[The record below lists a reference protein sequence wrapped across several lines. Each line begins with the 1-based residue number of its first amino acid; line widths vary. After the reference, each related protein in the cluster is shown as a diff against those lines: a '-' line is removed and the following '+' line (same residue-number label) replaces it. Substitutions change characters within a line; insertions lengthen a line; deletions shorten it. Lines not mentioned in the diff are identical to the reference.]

1 MRKFI
6 WNNLEGFIVP
16 GQEKKVCKLVK
27 SLYGLKQA
35 PKQWH
40 LKFDNA
46 LMSNGFKIN
55 ECDKCVYTKSTQ
67 DGFVIICLYVDDM
80 LIIGSNIGIIKSTKK
95 MLTKNFDMKDL
106 GVADVILGIKISRT
120 SDGLVLSQSHYIE
133 KILAKFSKYD
143 TSPIRTPYD
152 PSLNLVKNIGHGV
165 SQLEYARIIGD
176 DANWISDTKD
186 SNSTSGYVFTI
197 GGAAISWRS
206 TKQTVIARSTMESE
220 FIALDKAGEE
230 AEWLRNFLEDIPCW
244 PKPVPA
250 ICIHCDSQSTIA
262 RAQNNMYNGKSRH
275 IRRRHNTVKQLL
287 SSGIIT
293 IDYIKSRDN
302 LADPFTKGLNGE
314 QVYRSSRGMGLKPMS
329 NESS

>member
-1 MRKFI
+1 MTSP
-6 WNNLEGFIVP
+6 EGPLWKEAI
-16 GQEKKVCKLVK
+16 
-27 SLYGLKQA
+27 
-35 PKQWH
+35 
-40 LKFDNA
+40 NA
-46 LMSNGFKIN
+46 
-55 ECDKCVYTKSTQ
+55 E
-67 DGFVIICLYVDDM
+67 
-80 LIIGSNIGIIKSTKK
+80 
-95 MLTKNFDMKDL
+95 
-106 GVADVILGIKISRT
+106 
-120 SDGLVLSQSHYIE
+120 
-133 KILAKFSKYD
+133 YD

-165 SQLEYARIIGD
+165 SQLEYARIIGSLMYLTNCTRPD
-176 DANWISDTKD
+176 IAYSVNRLSRYTSNPGKDHWKAIVRVLRYLRFTKNVGLHYTRYPAVLEEYSDANWISDTKD

-230 AEWLRNFLEDIPCW
+230 AEWLHNFLEDIPCW

-314 QVYRSSRGMGLKPMS
+314 QWKPNLVDWRSQDLGSKGTTKL
-329 NESS
+329 